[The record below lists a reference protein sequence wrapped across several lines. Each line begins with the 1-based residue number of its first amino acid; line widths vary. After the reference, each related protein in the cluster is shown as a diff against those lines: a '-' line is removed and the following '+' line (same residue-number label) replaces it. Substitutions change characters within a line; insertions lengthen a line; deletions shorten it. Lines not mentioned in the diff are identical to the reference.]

1 MSNESQTQKKR
12 NVASETREKLI
23 QAGLEE
29 LTEVG
34 VHAFSTRNVA
44 RRCGVSCATPYKHF
58 KDTHAF
64 IAEILGYINKLYYAR
79 QEVILREYA
88 NCSNKRQL
96 LEISL
101 DYIRFLTEYP
111 QFRQVM
117 MQNFKDCDEEYRCLR
132 GQLSLK
138 TYEAVSRYC
147 EEVHMPP
154 DLRHRKTV
162 ICRSIIYGAAIL
174 FGNAE
179 MEYNDENM
187 QMVADMLDR
196 EFELN

>member
-1 MSNESQTQKKR
+1 MSNEPQTQKKR

-88 NCSNKRQL
+88 NCSNKR
-96 LEISL
+96 
-101 DYIRFLTEYP
+101 
-111 QFRQVM
+111 
-117 MQNFKDCDEEYRCLR
+117 CLR

-154 DLRHRKTV
+154 DVRHRKTF